1 MKKIVI
7 VFFALTFFVTNAFS
21 AGDYPVEVII
31 LDIYRDEDAIQ
42 VHEGMRSSST
52 EGMPLVDFY
61 YDDFEPVVYVNVI
74 PNPSDVVVYIINYDT
89 NEVAYDIVPAGN
101 AETDIAISGSTGRYE
116 VFYYAPGDVP
126 SGFASVGS
134 AGQFIVY

>member
-1 MKKIVI
+1 MKKIAI
-7 VFFALTFFVTNAFS
+7 VFFALTIFVTNAFS
-21 AGDYPVEVII
+21 GNPGEVII
-31 LDIYRDEDAIQ
+31 IETYADEN
-42 VHEGMRSSST
+42 HEVIMDVTMRSGST
-52 EGMPLVDFY
+52 EGMALVDFY